1 MSAKSKIN
9 SIEVLISKA
18 LIVPVISHD
27 EFTWTNNV
35 LKEYNQMK
43 EEIQIKK
50 RKNHVFIEM
59 CSVIVKNQNLLKS
72 KKLVDF

>member
-18 LIVPVISHD
+18 LTVPVISHD

-43 EEIQIKK
+43 EEIQI
-50 RKNHVFIEM
+50 
-59 CSVIVKNQNLLKS
+59 
-72 KKLVDF
+72 